1 MKITSLNL
9 TNQHKRTTQPKLTNY
24 IHPHLDSGFTP
35 SNSTHYNDLT
45 NTSSPSTMSSSHLHT
60 FNTLPLSLS
69 ILSTSNQHA
78 LESPQT
84 HQIIPSFHLESPD
97 ITSDFSINSKSQ
109 SSQDYPNPYDNDS
122 PPRRTR
128 SLSDIYKELDQFEA
142 HFVDL
147 DMDALIIEEEPDT
160 TNELIITVREA
171 LSGTDGPKWRAAM
184 EEEMTALLKN
194 KTWSLVDP
202 PPDRQIVSC
211 KWVLRK
217 KTDATGNIIRF
228 KARLVARG
236 FSQIPGIDFK
246 DTFSPTLRSITFRI
260 FVSLAVELDL
270 ELHHLDVQTAFLH
283 GELEE
288 EIYMQQ
294 PPHFEDSTRPN
305 VVCRLHRSLY
315 GLRQSP
321 RVWYHR
327 LHNFLTN
334 NGYKRLKNEPNVY
347 IKRAKNNFII
357 IGVYVDDLPLLANS
371 LAYLQLAKKEL
382 QQAFPI
388 TDLGPMKYFLGMN
401 LQRDRAKGTISLS
414 QTQYIES
421 VLKRFDMLHCKPI
434 STPMS
439 TPCKLSIEDAPRT
452 IKERDEMLNVPYKQ
466 ILGCIRYLVSCT
478 RPDLC
483 FTAGILSRFMQD
495 PGPKH
500 WQALKRLLRYLK
512 RTKDMV
518 LTYSRSQSESINMN
532 LEGWTNPSQLS
543 GWTDSDW
550 GGDVDGRKS
559 TSGFVYCLAG
569 AAIAWRSKKQTTV
582 ALSSTEAEYVAAA
595 LAAKEGIWIHSI
607 LEELN
612 LFKTSKLILHCDN
625 QSCIKLACNPKMS
638 DNIRH
643 VSFKHHFLRD
653 LIEEKKLDLKY
664 ASTTLM
670 WADFLTKP
678 VPQTKHIACCRKIGL
693 TMPNYSSND
702 NTFE

>member
-1 MKITSLNL
+1 MVIPRPYIHVDQPIVPPLISPIYLPLASPPISSTPRTPPVRLRLHKKPMFKFKVNKNKSKMKITSLTP
-9 TNQHKRTTQPKLTNY
+9 TNPHKPTTQPQLTNY
-24 IHPHLDSGFTP
+24 MHPPFDSGFTP

-45 NTSSPSTMSSSHLHT
+45 NTSSPSIMSSSHLHT
-60 FNTLPLSLS
+60 FNTSPISLS
-69 ILSTSNQHA
+69 NFSASNHQT

-84 HQIIPSFHLESPD
+84 HQIIPSFHLDLPD
-97 ITSDFSINSKSQ
+97 TTSDLSINSNSQ
-109 SSQDYPNPYDNDS
+109 SSQDFPNPSDNDS

-147 DMDALIIEEEPDT
+147 DIDALIMEEDPDT

-171 LSGTDGPKWRAAM
+171 LSGTDVPKWRAAM
-184 EEEMTALLKN
+184 EEEMTTLFKN
-194 KTWSLVDP
+194 KTWSIVDP
-202 PPDRQIVSC
+202 PPNRQIVRC

-217 KTDATGNIIRF
+217 KTDANGNIVRF

-260 FVSLAVELDL
+260 FVSLTVELDL
-270 ELHHLDVQTAFLH
+270 ELHHLDVQTTFLH

-347 IKRAKNNFII
+347 IKRAMNNFII
-357 IGVYVDDLPLLANS
+357 IGIYVSDLPLLANS
-371 LAYLQLAKKEL
+371 PTY
-382 QQAFPI
+382 
-388 TDLGPMKYFLGMN
+388 LGPMKYFLGMN
-401 LQRDRAKGTISLS
+401 LQRDHGKGSLSLS
-414 QTQYIES
+414 QTKYIEN
-421 VLKRFDMLHCKPI
+421 VLKRLDMLHCKSI

-466 ILGCIRYLVSCT
+466 ILGCIRYLVSWT

-483 FTAGILSRFMQD
+483 FTTGILSRFMQD
-495 PGPKH
+495 LGPKH
-500 WQALKRLLRYLK
+500 W
-512 RTKDMV
+512 
-518 LTYSRSQSESINMN
+518 
-532 LEGWTNPSQLS
+532 
-543 GWTDSDW
+543 
-550 GGDVDGRKS
+550 
-559 TSGFVYCLAG
+559 
-569 AAIAWRSKKQTTV
+569 
-582 ALSSTEAEYVAAA
+582 
-595 LAAKEGIWIHSI
+595 
-607 LEELN
+607 
-612 LFKTSKLILHCDN
+612 
-625 QSCIKLACNPKMS
+625 
-638 DNIRH
+638 
-643 VSFKHHFLRD
+643 
-653 LIEEKKLDLKY
+653 
-664 ASTTLM
+664 
-670 WADFLTKP
+670 
-678 VPQTKHIACCRKIGL
+678 
-693 TMPNYSSND
+693 
-702 NTFE
+702 